1 MNIEI
6 PQLFLLF
13 IGGLIV
19 VGMWLKILYKADK
32 NPSSNIAYTKELLSF
47 LDEFILNTFI
57 RNMREFTDTHD
68 IKAISKN
75 NFEEFIK
82 STSEKIFQSINTL
95 NIDIS
100 KSILSVDAIDWYIGE
115 NCIFIAK
122 KLLDKSIDVEMDNLY

>member
-1 MNIEI
+1 
-6 PQLFLLF
+6 
-13 IGGLIV
+13 
-19 VGMWLKILYKADK
+19 MWLKILYKADK

>member
-6 PQLFLLF
+6 AQLVLLF
-13 IGGLIV
+13 IGGLIFA
-19 VGMWLKILYKADK
+19 MWLKVLYKDDK

-57 RNMREFTDTHD
+57 RNMKEFTDTHD

-82 STSEKIFQSINTL
+82 STSEKIFQSINIL

-100 KSILSVDAIDWYIGE
+100 KSILSVDAIDWYISE